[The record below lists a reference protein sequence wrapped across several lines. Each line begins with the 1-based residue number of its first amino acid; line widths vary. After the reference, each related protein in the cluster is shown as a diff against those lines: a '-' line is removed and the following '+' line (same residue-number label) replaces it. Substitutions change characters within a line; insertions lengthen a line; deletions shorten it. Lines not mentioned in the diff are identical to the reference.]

1 MDWKKETL
9 DPAEL
14 ERRQREY
21 ARAAMSMMKKSA
33 PVSKSAFGS
42 VPEPEKIPE
51 QEPEKIPEQEP
62 KKMPEPEPE
71 KLPEQEPE
79 KIPEPE
85 SEQEPRQEEK
95 PAEQPEQWHDD
106 GGNYGVYTADEI
118 TSGEYKDEGLKKA
131 AEILEEMT
139 RSTEMM
145 KKLAHGDDEGADDT
159 TDFPDFTCETD
170 EDGDARF
177 QQGGE
182 TDASPQDDE

>member
-42 VPEPEKIPE
+42 VP
-51 QEPEKIPEQEP
+51 EPEKIPEQEP